1 MEHGPAGPA
10 WAAWIEHSALG
21 HALRNSIWLF
31 PAVETLHILGFALLV
46 GAIVTFDAR
55 VVATR
60 GGFVLPDWERAV
72 LPVARAGFLLAV
84 PMGLLLFATETTAYA
99 RNPAFR
105 LKLVAIG
112 LALAN
117 IGAFHLLARSAAGR
131 VTPGLRIMAGLSL
144 ALWVLVLICGRMI
157 AYL

>member
-10 WAAWIEHSALG
+10 WAAWLEHSAVG
-21 HALRNSIWLF
+21 HALRNSVWLF
-31 PAVETLHILGFALLV
+31 PAVETLHIVGFALLV

-55 VVATR
+55 VVAAR
-60 GGFVLPDWERAV
+60 SDFPLRAWERAV
-72 LPVARAGFLLAV
+72 LPVARIGFALAL
-84 PMGLLLFATETTAYA
+84 PMGLLLLATETTAYA

-112 LALAN
+112 LALVN
-117 IGAFHLLARSAAGR
+117 VGIFHRLARQDV
-131 VTPGLRIMAGLSL
+131 VTPALRLTAGISLGLWL
-144 ALWVLVLICGRMI
+144 LVLICGRMI